1 MRGPGPDRLA
11 RYLIWLYFCYGL
23 TLAGIGAAWP
33 ASRQLLGA
41 RPDLLGVL
49 FLCYGIARAV
59 GAWAVARLSRRAAV
73 GWQVFAWLQL
83 GGAAALVVGFI
94 ATSWIALLVALIIYG
109 GAMGALDLAG
119 SAAALGEGNRRLYF
133 MANAAFAAGTVVS
146 PLLVAAVVNFTELWH
161 PAEVVPYL
169 LGGAGLL
176 LLIPLIPPGVGV
188 RPPDEEPGERPAR
201 DPWSYVVLIV
211 VMAGAETALGAWVP
225 SFSAAVHGTTAGEY
239 AATAYWTG
247 FAISRLV
254 TISMPRRRSDL
265 TLWAGAAV
273 LVIVVIGAVYLAP
286 VAASIAA
293 FFLAGAA
300 LGPAYPLLVADQ
312 AATGN
317 PRIIAY
323 GIVVSTA
330 GSAVFP
336 ALAALVWDANQRA
349 ALLLCGC
356 IPLAVLAIS
365 RIVTKLSRGA
375 AGD

>member
-1 MRGPGPDRLA
+1 MRGPRPDRLA
-11 RYLIWLYFCYGL
+11 RYLVWLYFCYGL

-41 RPDLLGVL
+41 RADLLGVL
-49 FLCYGIARAV
+49 FLCYGIARAL
-59 GAWAVARLSRRAAV
+59 GAWAIARLSRRAPV

-109 GAMGALDLAG
+109 GAMGVLDLGG
-119 SAAALGEGNRRLYF
+119 SAAALGAGNRRLYF
-133 MANAAFAAGTVVS
+133 VANAAFAGGTVVS
-146 PLLVAAVVNFTELWH
+146 PLLVVAVVNLSSLWH

-176 LLIPLIPPGVGV
+176 LLIPLIPSGMGVG
-188 RPPDEEPGERPAR
+188 PADEAGEERPAR
-201 DPWSYVVLIV
+201 DPWSYVLLIAV
-211 VMAGAETALGAWVP
+211 VAGAETALGAWVP
-225 SFSAAVHGTTAGEY
+225 SFSAAAHGTTAGEY
-239 AATAYWTG
+239 AATAYWAG

-254 TISMPRRRSDL
+254 TISTPRRRSDL
-265 TLWAGAAV
+265 TLWTGAAG
-273 LVIVVIGAVYLAP
+273 LVIVVVGAVYLAP
-286 VAASIAA
+286 AAASIAA

-312 AATGN
+312 AAAGD
-317 PRIIAY
+317 PRIIAH

-330 GSAVFP
+330 GSAAFP
-336 ALAALVWDANQRA
+336 ALAALVWDADRRV

-356 IPLAVLAIS
+356 IPLAVLGIS
-365 RIVTKLSRGA
+365 RIVAKVSRGA
-375 AGD
+375 ASG